1 MSFQLIP
8 ETFFTI
14 FNTCHMIN
22 IVDDQANVN
31 PDDFYASLKEKLEAT
46 HDFPE
51 DYLFKFIV
59 TNDEL
64 KHTEI
69 YRVFDEV
76 KFTLTTKDSK
86 NGKYTSLSIN
96 AFVLDADQVIK
107 IYKEV
112 GKISGVMML

>member
-1 MSFQLIP
+1 M
-8 ETFFTI
+8 
-14 FNTCHMIN
+14 NIN
-22 IVDDQANVN
+22 ENKEYKNQDE
-31 PDDFYASLKEKLEAT
+31 FYASLKEKLEAT

-51 DYLFKFIV
+51 DYIFKFII
-59 TNDEL
+59 TNAES

-76 KFTLTTKDSK
+76 KFTLSTKESK
-86 NGKYTSLSIN
+86 NGKYSSITIN

-112 GKISGVMML
+112 GLISGVMML